1 MSGLGVVGGAKTR
14 GAPYPR
20 LEVVQGNKYVR
31 HGMHS
36 SIPRVFRLVLGN
48 MSEHVLRSIV
58 YVGASGLVGNRA
70 GTCAGPLP

>member
-1 MSGLGVVGGAKTR
+1 MVQKRGELHTHDLKSYRGTR
-14 GAPYPR
+14 YA
-20 LEVVQGNKYVR
+20 R

-70 GTCAGPLP
+70 GTCGGPLP